1 MTKNISIAFFDTKP
15 YDQRSFDA
23 VNKDFGYDITYFKEH
38 LTPET
43 VILAKGHDIVC
54 AFVND
59 EISKP
64 VIDQL
69 LTYGI
74 KLIAMRCAGYN
85 NVDLPAA
92 FGHIHV
98 VRVPAYSPYAVAEHA
113 VALLLTLNRKTH
125 KAFIRTRDN
134 NFNIN
139 GLTGFDLHGKTVGI
153 IGTGKIGQVMIGI
166 MKGFGMRVIA
176 YDVFPNEKIAAE
188 LGFTYVS
195 LDTLYAESDVISLH
209 CPLTKETHHIIN
221 KESLAKM
228 KKTVVLI
235 NTSRGQLVNTKDLI
249 VALKAGK
256 IGGAGL
262 DVYEEESE
270 YFFEDFSGSNISDDI
285 LARLL
290 TFNNVLITSH
300 QAFLTEEALQNIATT
315 TFNNIKDYL
324 GPQKLVNEICY
335 KCNASG
341 CQKKETGRC
350 F

>member
-1 MTKNISIAFFDTKP
+1 MKNISIAFFDTKP
-15 YDQRSFDA
+15 YDSTAFDTI
-23 VNKDFGYDITYFKEH
+23 NKGFGYSITYFKEH

-43 VILAKGHDIVC
+43 AILTKGHDVVC

-64 VIDQL
+64 VVDQL
-69 LTYGI
+69 MTYGV
-74 KLIAMRCAGYN
+74 KLVALRCAGYN
-85 NVDLPAA
+85 NVDLNAA
-92 FGHIHV
+92 FGRLHV

-125 KAFIRTRDN
+125 KAYIRTRDN

-153 IGTGKIGQVMIGI
+153 IGTGKIGQVMITI
-166 MKGFGMRVIA
+166 MKGFGLHVLA
-176 YDVFPNEKIAAE
+176 YDVFPNEKAAAE
-188 LGFTYVS
+188 LGFTYVP
-195 LDTLYAESDVISLH
+195 LDTLYREADIISLH

-228 KKTVVLI
+228 KKSVVLI

-249 VALKAGK
+249 VALKAK
-256 IGGAGL
+256 AIGGAGL

-270 YFFEDFSGSNISDDI
+270 YFFEDFSGSNISDDV

-300 QAFLTEEALQNIATT
+300 QAFLTEEALHNIAQTT
-315 TFNNIKDYL
+315 LDNIKDFF
-324 GPQKLVNEICY
+324 GPQTFVNEICY
-335 KCNASG
+335 KCSTTG
-341 CQKKETGRC
+341 CRRQETGKC